1 MLRTSLS
8 LAGLLLMAV
17 AVSARPGASRNVPGQ
32 AQVSFQFDIRE
43 DTAGNPRGKIMLAIG
58 ERKVVILPKATS
70 QFRTLETSDYKS
82 HDVPAAAIAA
92 CSGWWAG
99 KGEDLYVLRRKKDLV
114 VMIRYLDE
122 GSARKPA
129 YKRLKIIPMR

>member
-1 MLRTSLS
+1 MLGSFLF
-8 LAGLLLMAV
+8 LAGLFVMAA
-17 AVSARPGASRNVPGQ
+17 AVPGVNQTAPGQ
-32 AQVSFQFDIRE
+32 AQVSFLFEIRE
-43 DTAGNPRGKIMLAIG
+43 DAAGNPRGKIMLAIG

-70 QFRTLETSDYKS
+70 QFRVLEASDYKS
-82 HDVPAAAIAA
+82 HDVPAAALAA

-122 GSARKPA
+122 GAARTPA
-129 YKRLKIIPMR
+129 YKRLKIIPMP